1 MTPLPDPRSVP
12 HPVPEPA
19 YSPESSAPTAM
30 RAPASTPESERDEN
44 SVSGQHLESTGA
56 KLARVSEPR
65 ERQAVDVR
73 PMYYVLGAGMAGTV
87 LGMIVSYVL
96 L

>member
-19 YSPESSAPTAM
+19 YSPESSAPTAK
-30 RAPASTPESERDEN
+30 RAPAPTPESDEN
-44 SVSGQHLESTGA
+44 SISGQHLESTGA

-87 LGMIVSYVL
+87 FGMIVSYVL